1 MPHLDE
7 LILETLFR
15 SFSIALTAIF
25 VENIVFTRALGISA
39 SLFVM
44 RKKHDN
50 RLFCFVLTLISTLS
64 CCLASLFNRYLGWL
78 EYAYFLRPMVY
89 VVTVGIIYIAI
100 LLIVNRFFPRQAQ
113 RLKPMIHL
121 SAFNGAVIGA
131 LLLTGSST
139 YNFWG
144 YLAFGLGT
152 GIGYAI
158 ASYLISLGFERLQS
172 ERIPPAFRGFP
183 VTLIYI
189 GILSLAFYGL
199 IGHGLSM

>member
-1 MPHLDE
+1 MSHLDD
-7 LILETLFR
+7 LILETLAR
-15 SFSIALTAIF
+15 SFPIALTAIF
-25 VENIVFTRALGISA
+25 VQNIVFTRALGISA

-44 RKKHDN
+44 RKEHDH
-50 RLFCFVLTLISTLS
+50 RLFCAVLTLISTLS

-89 VVTVGIIYIAI
+89 VLTVGIVYIAV
-100 LLIVNRFFPRQAQ
+100 LLTVTRFLPRQAQ

-139 YNFWG
+139 YHFWG

-152 GIGYAI
+152 GIGYTI

-172 ERIPPAFRGFP
+172 DRIPPAFRGFP
-183 VTLIYI
+183 ITLIYI